1 MTTNIQARDAII
13 TELLAQWAASAY
25 SAVPIYWE
33 AGPPPPIDTL
43 SEFVFASVSTI
54 HAEQASI
61 SETPLTR
68 VNGVLNMTFFGKEPY
83 GDRRP
88 NQMAETLCD
97 SLKHR
102 NLSGVQMT
110 TPTPDGRE
118 AHDGWYSTTWAI
130 PFWHHK

>member
-13 TELLAQWAASAY
+13 TEVLAQWAASAY

-33 AGPPPPIDTL
+33 AGPAPAIDTL
-43 SEFVFASVSTI
+43 TEFVSASVSMI

-68 VNGVLNMTFFGKEPY
+68 VRGALTVTFFGKEPY

-88 NQMAETLCD
+88 NQMAEALCD

-110 TPTPDGRE
+110 TPTPDGHE
-118 AHDGWYSTTWAI
+118 AHDGWYSTTWVV

>member
-13 TELLAQWAASAY
+13 TEVIVQWAASAY
-25 SAVPIYWE
+25 AAVPLFWE
-33 AGPPPPIDTL
+33 AGPSPELDSL
-43 SEFVFASVSTI
+43 SEFVYGAVSTL

-68 VNGVLNMTFFGKEPY
+68 VHGVLRLTFLGKEPN

-97 SLKHR
+97 LLKHR
-102 NLSGVQMT
+102 NLSGVQTT

-118 AHDGWYSTTWAI
+118 AHDGWYSTTWTV